1 MKKLTLIVCVVLL
14 SIQIVSAQTRQVTGI
29 VTSADDG
36 LGMPGV
42 SVVIKG
48 TTSGTST
55 DIDGKYTLNA
65 ESSDVLLFSFVG
77 MTAQEI
83 PVGNQT
89 VINVTLDVET
99 IGMDEVVVT
108 AFGIE
113 RVAESVGYSVS
124 LVDEEELLDNAEPD
138 ILRSMTG
145 KIPGVTI
152 GSATGAPGAASKIN
166 IRGATSF
173 TGDNQPLFVIDGV
186 PYSNDNIATSDS
198 DASIVGGQ
206 FSSGISS
213 VDPNDI
219 KSIQVLKGGAASAL
233 YGSRAANGV
242 VLITT
247 KSGAAK
253 VGGVKKGFGVNITS
267 SYGFEEIT
275 SNLPDYQNKYGPGTN
290 FEYANFNGSWG
301 AAFSTRD
308 SIPTP
313 ENLTTNFPDQFGDNI
328 AYVARPNNV
337 KDLFDTGII
346 HENSVNIT
354 HGGETSTFN
363 LTMSEVGQ
371 KGYIPHS
378 GFDRKSFAL
387 GGTAKL
393 SEQLSVGGNMSFSH
407 VDQDGPLFG
416 NNQISGG
423 ASSFARALWPGRSWN
438 WTEWPYENANG
449 EPVIPNGGY
458 DHPLWSWKHNTN
470 NQTIDRTVL
479 GMNASYEILPGLTA
493 GLNAGY
499 NRSLQEQQTVTDIGS
514 RGAEGLGEI
523 RENSYVTERL
533 ESTFTLSLN
542 KDVSEDFN
550 IQATA
555 GLNVSQNDV
564 SVFRITGTEIINPG
578 IYKLRNTKSQ
588 SVTSDYTT
596 RDRIMGLFA
605 QATLGY
611 RDYLYLT
618 LNGRNDW
625 NSALYLPEGGVG
637 NETTNFFYPGATLA
651 YVFTNHFDLSDTP
664 IDFGKLRFGWSK
676 VGGVGALGPYDNN
689 AVFIT
694 DPSAFGVNLIRNS
707 TSLSNP
713 VLSPEFTK
721 EFEIGGEFRFLEGRI
736 TLDAT
741 YYDRTTTDILVPLTV
756 PRSTGFSTY
765 YTNIG
770 EMTNKGVEIGLGLT
784 PVRINNGFSWEIFS
798 SFTTNENKVTKI
810 IEGIDQY
817 AINVNEVAFV
827 KKGEPL
833 GVFVGSSNYRDD
845 NGNFLIDRSTGQLL
859 RNNEQEVIGD
869 PNIDFRLGITN
880 TFKYKGL
887 SLRVFFDW
895 REGGDVFSNTI
906 ASLLGRG
913 VTRDTE
919 DREEGNYIIPGVY
932 GDPNTGEPMLDGSG
946 NSIPNTTGIN
956 MNNLYFG
963 ESFAINSS
971 DEMKI
976 YDGTTYRLRELSL
989 NYTLPSKW
997 LDNTF
1002 LTRASIGFTGNNLW
1016 FFAPNIPKYTN
1027 FDPEV
1032 SSFGASNVQGIEQT
1046 AAPNPRRYMF
1056 NVKFSF

>member
-1 MKKLTLIVCVVLL
+1 MKKMIGLFVLL
-14 SIQIVSAQTRQVTGI
+14 VFMGLQVVTAQSKQVSGTI
-29 VTSADDG
+29 TSAEDG
-36 LGMPGV
+36 LGIPGV

-48 TTSGTST
+48 TTTGTST
-55 DIDGKYTLNA
+55 DIDGKYSLEA
-65 ESSDVLLFSFVG
+65 SASDVLIFSFVG
-77 MTAQEI
+77 MLNQEI
-83 PVGNQT
+83 AVGNKT
-89 VINVTLDVET
+89 VVNVVLET
-99 IGMDEVVVT
+99 ESIGMDEVIVT

-113 RVAESVGYSVS
+113 RVAESVGYSVF
-124 LVDEEELLDNAEPD
+124 LVDEEELMDNAEPD
-138 ILRSMTG
+138 LLRSMTG

-152 GSATGAPGAASKIN
+152 GAGTGAPGSASKIS

-247 KSGAAK
+247 KSGDSK
-253 VGGVKKGFGVNITS
+253 IGSVKKGFGVNITS
-267 SYGFEEIT
+267 SYGFEDIKR
-275 SNLPDYQNKYGPGTN
+275 NLPDYQNKYGPGTN
-290 FEYANFNGSWG
+290 FEYNNYNGSWG
-301 AAFSTRD
+301 AAFDTRD
-308 SIPTP
+308 YIPTP
-313 ENLTTNFPDQFGDNI
+313 DNLLTNFPDQFVDSI

-337 KDLFDTGII
+337 EDLFDIGII

-363 LTMSEVGQ
+363 LTISEVGQ
-371 KGYIPHS
+371 EGYIPHS

-393 SEQLSVGGNMSFSH
+393 SEKLNVGGNMSFSR
-407 VDQDGPLFG
+407 VDQEGPMFG

-438 WTEWPYENANG
+438 WTEWPYENADG

-470 NQTIDRTVL
+470 TQNIDRTVL
-479 GMNASYEILPGLTA
+479 GMNLSYKILPWLTA
-493 GLNAGY
+493 SLNAGF
-499 NRSLQEQQTVTDIGS
+499 NKSVQEQKQVTDIGS

-523 RENSYVTERL
+523 KENSYVTERI
-533 ESTFTLSLN
+533 ESTFTLSMD
-542 KDVSEDFN
+542 KDINEDFSF
-550 IQATA
+550 QATA
-555 GLNVSQNDV
+555 GFNLSQSDID
-564 SVFRITGTEIINPG
+564 VFRITGTELINPG
-578 IYKLRNTKSQ
+578 LYNLKNTKSQ

-611 RDYLYLT
+611 QNFLYLT
-618 LNGRNDW
+618 VNGRNDW
-625 NSALYLPEGGVG
+625 NSALYLPVGGVG
-637 NETTNFFYPGATLA
+637 KETTNFFYPGATLA

-676 VGGVGALGPYDNN
+676 VGGVGALGAYDNN

-694 DPSAFGVNLIRNS
+694 DPSVFGQNVIRNS
-707 TSLSNP
+707 VSLSNP
-713 VLSPEFTK
+713 VLSPEFTT
-721 EFEIGGEFRFLEGRI
+721 EFEIGGEFRLFNGRI

-756 PRSTGFSTY
+756 PRSTGFQRY

-770 EMTNKGVEIGLGLT
+770 EMTNNGVEIGLGLT
-784 PVRINNGFSWEIFS
+784 PIRMNNGFSWDIFGA
-798 SFTTNENKVTKI
+798 FTKNTNEVTKI

-817 AINVNEVAFV
+817 AINGNEVAFV
-827 KKGEPL
+827 KKGQPL
-833 GVFVGSSNYRDD
+833 GIFVGSSNYRDD

-859 RNNEQEVIGD
+859 RNNEQEVVGD

-880 TFKYKGL
+880 TFKYKGW

-895 REGGDVFSNTI
+895 REGGDVYSNTI

-919 DREEGNYIIPGVY
+919 DREGTYIIPGVY
-932 GDPNTGEPMLDGSG
+932 GDPNTGQPMLDGSG
-946 NSIPNTTGIN
+946 NTIPNSTAISK
-956 MNNLYFG
+956 NNLFFG

-989 NYTLPSKW
+989 NYTFPDKW
-997 LDNTF
+997 LENIF
-1002 LTRASIGFTGNNLW
+1002 LTRASVGFTGNNLW

-1032 SSFGASNVQGIEQT
+1032 SSFGSSNVQGIEQS

-1056 NVKFSF
+1056 NLKLSF